1 MKSGFT
7 LITGGSG
14 FIGSHLTRRLKSDGV
29 KTLCLGR
36 SPADALTSWT
46 GTPDLVL
53 HCAGPPTVGAVAADP
68 GADFR
73 DSVLGSLQLLERIAD
88 ISPSA
93 KIVFCSSAA
102 VYGNQSTPYLSET
115 DCPGPVSA
123 YGTHKLIIEL
133 LLKQKCQ
140 QLGLQGAIVRLFSV
154 YGEGLRKQLLWDACQ
169 KLQKGEHTFMG
180 TGDEAR
186 DFIHIDDAVEI
197 LLFAA
202 KKASSDCPI
211 VNGGTGQA
219 TTVRTLLEQLAECLG
234 APKPSF
240 NGQANSDNPAQ
251 LCADSRRLKSWG
263 FIPRVTLAQG
273 VINYGNWF
281 KEGCP

>member
-1 MKSGFT
+1 
-7 LITGGSG
+7 
-14 FIGSHLTRRLKSDGV
+14 
-29 KTLCLGR
+29 
-36 SPADALTSWT
+36 
-46 GTPDLVL
+46 
-53 HCAGPPTVGAVAADP
+53 VAAAP

-88 ISPSA
+88 ISPSS

-102 VYGNQSTPYLSET
+102 VYGNQSTSYLSET
-115 DCPGPVSA
+115 DCPAPVSA

-140 QLGLQGAIVRLFSV
+140 QLGLHGAIVRLFSV

-169 KLQKGEHTFMG
+169 KLQRGEHAFMG
-180 TGDEAR
+180 SGDEVR
-186 DFIHIDDAVEI
+186 DFIHVNDAVET
-197 LLFAA
+197 LLLAA
-202 KKASSDCPI
+202 KKASPDCPI

-240 NGQANSDNPAQ
+240 NGRVNSDNPVH
-251 LCADSRRLKSWG
+251 LCADSRLLESWG
-263 FIPRVTLAQG
+263 FVPRISLTKG
-273 VINYGNWF
+273 VADYGKWF
-281 KEGCP
+281 MEGCQ